1 MFKAGVYKK
10 QYEYESFS
18 PSFINRTYTFADPR
32 IVMQLEEAMRYLG
45 ELNAYSTLVPDVNY
59 FIKMYVA
66 KEAVTSSRIEGTK
79 TNIDDIML
87 PENEIRAE
95 SRDDFTEVHNYINAI
110 NFAIEELK
118 KLPVSMRLIKDTHK
132 MLLSGVRGMY
142 KTPGEVRRS
151 QNWIGGS
158 SLKDA
163 LFIPP
168 HDNELAGLLSD
179 LEKFWHNRELK
190 MSNLIKIAIGHYQ
203 FETIHPF
210 CDGNG
215 RIGRL
220 LITLQL
226 VDLKIL
232 SKPVLYL
239 SDFFERNKGSYYDSL
254 TMVRASN
261 NLDQWIL
268 FFLSGVI
275 DTAKSG
281 KDVLEK
287 IVKLRSDY
295 NDRLVKLEKRT
306 NSHKDA
312 LLVLFS
318 TPKVSVNDITEKLG
332 ISFATAAK
340 VLADLES
347 VGIVKEITGNARNK
361 IYSLYEYIKLFE

>member
-1 MFKAGVYKK
+1 MFKSGNYKQ
-10 QYEYESFS
+10 QYEYKSFS
-18 PSFINRTYTFADPR
+18 PSFINQPYNFEDPR
-32 IVMQLEEAMRYLG
+32 IVMQLEEAMKYLG

-79 TNIDDIML
+79 TNIDDVML
-87 PENEIRAE
+87 PENEIRPE
-95 SRDDFTEVHNYINAI
+95 IKDDFAEVHNYINAM
-110 NFAIEELK
+110 NFAIDELDH
-118 KLPVSMRLIKDTHK
+118 LPLSMRLVRDTHK

-168 HDNELAGLLSD
+168 HNDELPDLLSD
-179 LEKFWHNRELK
+179 LEKFWHNRGLE

-220 LITLQL
+220 LVTLQL

-261 NLDQWIL
+261 NLDQWIM

-275 DTAKSG
+275 ETAKSG
-281 KDVLEK
+281 RDVLGQ
-287 IVKLRSDY
+287 IVKLRSAY

-306 NSHKDA
+306 TSHQDA

-318 TPKVSVNDITEKLG
+318 TPKVSVNEIAEKLQ

-340 VLADLES
+340 ILADLEK
-347 VGIVKEITGNARNK
+347 VEIVKEVTGNVRNK
-361 IYSLYEYIKLFE
+361 LYSLYEYIRLFN